1 MTIKKFRVHYSTSDL
16 NLSKRSRTC
25 RYKSFSSFENVDRG
39 QRQKKKRMVKREEMK
54 KRNAFFCS
62 RSRGTGRKFP

>member
-39 QRQKKKRMVKREEMK
+39 QRQKKKNGK
-54 KRNAFFCS
+54 KRRNEKKERILLFAFQRD
-62 RSRGTGRKFP
+62 RS

>member
-25 RYKSFSSFENVDRG
+25 WYKSFSSFENVDRG
-39 QRQKKKRMVKREEMK
+39 QRQKKKNGK
-54 KRNAFFCS
+54 KRRNEKKERILLFAFQRD
-62 RSRGTGRKFP
+62 RS

>member
-39 QRQKKKRMVKREEMK
+39 QRQKKKEW
-54 KRNAFFCS
+54 
-62 RSRGTGRKFP
+62 